1 MKNYENSPSTNS
13 DLEDSQDNLGNYKY
27 FQNNVSSKLIGTG
40 LNKDGTQGYAFETT
54 RLPIDKIEQYYV
66 KDTDTLIGMFDG
78 QVAES
83 DHYMNGEPRHTGPVD
98 RAIYLDKSARPVAR
112 IVRKLHDTLANS
124 DTSKVPPA
132 SFLNIDKED
141 YLLAMGFD
149 ARELQNIDPDLVS
162 LDKLDPGYRQQIL
175 AEIRAQYL
183 SSEDLAKVDENNI
196 QEVWDYPTILDGQH
210 VAIVDEVKSSGNS
223 LRIADQLISLAIP
236 EANTEPM
243 YWSVPGLNRWTVT
256 DDEGRTHSE
265 FAASRVPVWYNS
277 DSVDGRLGIAD
288 RNPQKAEQSRSKRV
302 RLGKH
307 VLSTML
313 PGGMDA
319 TSKMIAHDISLL
331 SKRLENGQVNYVP
344 GDDFEDE
351 VYKQKIEQYWGMKFK
366 DWLAARRRGDL

>member
-1 MKNYENSPSTNS
+1 MKNFENPAATNS
-13 DLEDSQDNLGNYKY
+13 NSESYSDSIEDYKY
-27 FQNNVSSKLIGTG
+27 FQNNISSELVGTG
-40 LNKDGTQGYAFETT
+40 LNKDGTQGYAFKTE
-54 RLPIDKIEQYYV
+54 RIPIDKIEQYYV

-78 QVAES
+78 LVAES
-83 DHYMNGEPRHTGPVD
+83 DHYMEQEPRHQGPVD

-112 IVRKLHDTLANS
+112 IVRKLHSSLANS
-124 DTSKVPPA
+124 ETSKVPPA

-149 ARELQNIDPDLVS
+149 ARKLQNIDPNLID

-175 AEIRAQYL
+175 AEIRAMYL
-183 SSEDLAKVDENNI
+183 SADDLAKVDENNI
-196 QEVWDYPTILDGQH
+196 QEVWNYPTILDGQH

-223 LRIADQLISLAIP
+223 LRIADQLISQAIP
-236 EANTEPM
+236 EAKTEPM

-256 DDEGRTHSE
+256 DEDGQTHSE
-265 FAASRVPVWYNS
+265 FATSRVPVWYKS
-277 DSVDGRLGIAD
+277 DSIDGRLGIAD
-288 RNPQKAEQSRSKRV
+288 RNPQKAEKSRSKRV

-313 PGGMDA
+313 QGGMDS

-331 SKRLENGQVNYVP
+331 ASRLEDGQVKYVP
-344 GDDFEDE
+344 GDDFEAQ

-366 DWLAARRRGDL
+366 DWLAARRRGDI